1 MEKTM
6 KHYLIIF
13 LLILCP
19 FTIFAT
25 EAPEISMGKKVKIST
40 GSGDLI
46 INITGFATSEGEA
59 RVALVNSK
67 ESYNNDNNF
76 RQKIVPIKGKK
87 AQFLVKDI
95 EFGEY
100 AVKVFHDENSNGKL
114 DTAMFGI
121 PLEAYGFSN
130 DARGRFG
137 SPDYSEAAFKFRASG
152 QKIFIKVK

>member
-1 MEKTM
+1 M

-13 LLILCP
+13 LMILCP

-25 EAPEISMGKKVKIST
+25 EAPETSVEKKVKINA
-40 GSGDLI
+40 GSGNLI
-46 INITGFATSEGEA
+46 INITGFATSDGEA

-67 ESYNNDNNF
+67 ENYNNDNNF
-76 RQKIVPIKGKK
+76 RQKIVPVKDKK
-87 AQFLVKDI
+87 AQFFVKDI

-100 AVKVFHDENSNGKL
+100 AVKVIHDENSNGKL

-130 DARGRFG
+130 DARGKFG
-137 SPDYSEAAFKFRASG
+137 SPDYSEAAFKFNASG
-152 QKIFIKVK
+152 QEIFIKVK